1 MIHVD
6 NVSDQIQIIRLA
18 SVDLDAMEQADGA
31 LSDLAD
37 FTRNLVDI
45 NGDALTVQG
54 TTILIVNR
62 KKFTV

>member
-18 SVDLDAMEQADGA
+18 SVDLDAMEQAHGA

-37 FTRNLVDI
+37 FTRNLMDI
-45 NGDALTVQG
+45 NGDALAMKG
-54 TTILIVNR
+54 TTILLLQ
-62 KKFTV
+62 

>member
-1 MIHVD
+1 
-6 NVSDQIQIIRLA
+6 
-18 SVDLDAMEQADGA
+18 MEQADGA

-37 FTRNLVDI
+37 FTKNLVDI

>member
-1 MIHVD
+1 MIYVD
-6 NVSDQIQIIRLA
+6 NVSDQIQIIRLG

-54 TTILIVNR
+54 TTILIVNC

>member
-6 NVSDQIQIIRLA
+6 NVSDQIQIIRLG

-37 FTRNLVDI
+37 FTKNLVDI

-54 TTILIVNR
+54 TTILIVNC

>member
-37 FTRNLVDI
+37 FTKNLVDT

>member
-6 NVSDQIQIIRLA
+6 NVSDQLEIIPLA
-18 SVDLDAMEQADGA
+18 GLDLTAMEQADGA

-45 NGDALTVQG
+45 NGDSLTAKG
-54 TTILIVNR
+54 TTLLIVNH